1 MEKDSINLII
11 DLVAQIIKEY
21 LEKQGRDEPSGT

>member
-11 DLVAQIIKEY
+11 DLVAQMIKEY
-21 LEKQGRDEPSGT
+21 LEKQGKEPSET